1 MSNQNPSH
9 PTPDPHSAA
18 GPRDLPDPR
27 NDRPVGRGERRA
39 WNTATAVVGG
49 VGALALLLGGAG
61 TAAAVAMTQ
70 ERDGSWT
77 ASSDVERIRIDAP
90 SGMVSVNTSPTVD
103 RVQVQWH
110 DSGWSLSE
118 RGVIP
123 SIRDG
128 VLQLDMPGRPS
139 QWGSGVQSVSI
150 TVPQDGPHTS
160 LDLKS
165 SEVCGPS

>member
-9 PTPDPHSAA
+9 PTPDPHNAA

-61 TAAAVAMTQ
+61 TAAAVAMPQ

-110 DSGWSLSE
+110 ESG
-118 RGVIP
+118 
-123 SIRDG
+123 
-128 VLQLDMPGRPS
+128 
-139 QWGSGVQSVSI
+139 
-150 TVPQDGPHTS
+150 
-160 LDLKS
+160 
-165 SEVCGPS
+165 

>member
-1 MSNQNPSH
+1 MSHQNPSH
-9 PTPDPHSAA
+9 PTPDPHNAADPRHGSNPRHGSDPRNGA

-77 ASSDVERIRIDAP
+77 ASSGVERIRIDAP
-90 SGMVSVNTSPTVD
+90 SGMSSSMS
-103 RVQVQWH
+103 RML
-110 DSGWSLSE
+110 DSSAA
-118 RGVIP
+118 
-123 SIRDG
+123 
-128 VLQLDMPGRPS
+128 
-139 QWGSGVQSVSI
+139 
-150 TVPQDGPHTS
+150 
-160 LDLKS
+160 
-165 SEVCGPS
+165 